1 MWATRSTN
9 SATGRQH
16 DLNRQ
21 DPSFD
26 EYLAGGFLAN
36 SLVLFFVYGAK
47 HLPPEY
53 IASAWLEL
61 LSSLIVVA
69 GGGGAGYLVARKTQ
83 RNFLLV
89 GLKTGVSAF
98 LVNFAFSSIVFE
110 GTSMQYGLWILLLF
124 CSGSSLGAQLRKR
137 RRMCASD

>member
-1 MWATRSTN
+1 L
-9 SATGRQH
+9 
-16 DLNRQ
+16 DRQ

-36 SLVLFFVYGAK
+36 SLVLFFVYAAK

-53 IASAWLEL
+53 IAPAVLEL
-61 LSSLIVVA
+61 FSSLIVVV
-69 GGGGAGYLVARKTQ
+69 GGGGAGYLVARKAQ

-89 GLKTGVSAF
+89 GLKTGVSGF

-110 GTSMQYGLWILLLF
+110 GTSMQYGLWTLLLF
-124 CSGSSLGAQLRKR
+124 CSGSSLGAQLRR
-137 RRMCASD
+137 HRCACVSC